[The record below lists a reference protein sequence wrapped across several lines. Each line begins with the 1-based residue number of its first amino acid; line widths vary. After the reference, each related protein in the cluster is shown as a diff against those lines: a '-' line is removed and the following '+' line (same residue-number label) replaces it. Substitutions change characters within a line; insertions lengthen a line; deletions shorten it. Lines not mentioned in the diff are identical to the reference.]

1 MNNTLIKKFEI
12 AVFYILSAIIIV
24 YIAVEI
30 IELIYQFGK
39 ALLTTGDT
47 TTRLLIIFGKKELI
61 KNSTTEVRTATLVIE
76 QE

>member
-30 IELIYQFGK
+30 IELI
-39 ALLTTGDT
+39 
-47 TTRLLIIFGKKELI
+47 FGKKELI